1 MDNVQL
7 AMIDW
12 RRRTSQLYARVRA
25 EADPAA
31 GHALWRAERDVMFA
45 THPQSPLRPGDP
57 MRTTGVRYWPYNPG
71 LRFELPIEAAAHERL
86 LDLPTSGKGA
96 VKLRLLGHVRLPA
109 PLDFE
114 LAVWRLNQYGG
125 GLFVPLRDG
134 TAGTSTYSGGR
145 HLLDMVK
152 GADLGGSD
160 TSVTIDLNFAYH
172 PSCAYDPSWVSPLAP
187 PDNTTAVPVQAGER
201 LAATPSDHADG

>member
-12 RRRTSQLYARVRA
+12 RRRMGQLYARVRA

-31 GHALWRAERDVMFA
+31 GHALWRAERDAMFR

-71 LRFELPIEAAAHERL
+71 LRFELPIEPAAHERL

-160 TSVTIDLNFAYH
+160 TSVTLDLNFAYH
-172 PSCAYDPSWVSPLAP
+172 PSCAYDPSWTSPLAP
-187 PDNTTAVPVQAGER
+187 PDNTTAVPVHAGER
-201 LAATPSDHADG
+201 LAATPSDVADG